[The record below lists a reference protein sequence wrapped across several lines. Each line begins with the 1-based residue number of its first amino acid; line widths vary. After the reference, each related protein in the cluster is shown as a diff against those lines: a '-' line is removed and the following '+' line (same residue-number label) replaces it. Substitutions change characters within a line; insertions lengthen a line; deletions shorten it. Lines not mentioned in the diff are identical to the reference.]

1 MEIYKLSSKPS
12 DDSGA
17 GGSSDGSN
25 NGFGGGSDNFGAVLK
40 ITALKQ
46 AVKNPERVNVFVNG
60 KYSFSLD
67 VTQLLDVKLKV
78 GRVISETE
86 LIELK
91 KLSEFGKLYQ
101 KTLEW
106 VLMRPRSEKETADYL
121 YRKLRMSSSKASAR
135 LQGVRLSAEST
146 YSSGDVSNISEQ
158 IIGRLRA
165 KKYLDDVAF
174 AKWYVE
180 NRFVKKGVSKRRLG
194 FELAKK
200 GVSREIISQVLEESG
215 RDEKDEILKMIAK
228 KRVKYDDDR
237 LIQYLCRQG
246 FSYELVCNLVL
257 GYGKG

>member
-1 MEIYKLSSKPS
+1 
-12 DDSGA
+12 
-17 GGSSDGSN
+17 
-25 NGFGGGSDNFGAVLK
+25 
-40 ITALKQ
+40 
-46 AVKNPERVNVFVNG
+46 
-60 KYSFSLD
+60 
-67 VTQLLDVKLKV
+67 
-78 GRVISETE
+78 
-86 LIELK
+86 
-91 KLSEFGKLYQ
+91 
-101 KTLEW
+101 
-106 VLMRPRSEKETADYL
+106 
-121 YRKLRMSSSKASAR
+121 MSSSKASAR

-158 IIGRLRA
+158 IIGRLLA

-174 AKWYVE
+174 AKWYVD
-180 NRFVKKGVSKRRLG
+180 NRCVKKGVSKRRWGL
-194 FELAKK
+194 ELAKK